1 MWLCWLQRGWGLEFI
16 ETITAAKN
24 KREKEIDKICSR
36 HYGDFLTSVQELL
49 EMRGPAKSLST
60 AIEQV
65 NKAFEESFQDL
76 SDVIKSLETLQLER
90 EHSRSALKDIQ
101 RCRDLTHIVVQAK
114 QFLADSDYYSALAS
128 IEKLRDELQLVSLH
142 PFKNTLLK
150 WLPGLIDQ
158 LLNAAKDDLES
169 WFSDAKKQTQL
180 VGTTLMRKQAKCF
193 VQEVALAGGG
203 STHVVDYV
211 TTMSLESIYRL
222 SNIYSWGFLNFED
235 DLEVTIP
242 EDFFELPSDEGEL
255 YLSELLESL
264 APLHKALH
272 MHTRMDMLPE
282 LHAIYCETREL
293 IISKNFIDISLN
305 ALAAKEGLVI
315 ALPVALSTLCGFFAM
330 ESIIRTSNSVANRDG
345 GVFSWNQLQVLWA
358 DACEQLKTFCE
369 AHIDKVKTPNEI
381 LLLKEQLLLASET
394 LADDAFG
401 YKDDLLMATTNV
413 LWSVFVN
420 LQVESAK
427 EVCEQAFVTSGSQ
440 PIYITSQEMFETKV
454 KGYLLDK
461 MVFSSEQSK
470 SNNPDLDAMEEE
482 QMDLIRGLTDK
493 AGRHKDKKNNEAFVP
508 HTLPFSELVPVLM
521 RHLNIMMIRYL
532 QFTVNNNGLLAA
544 GHSLCNSVVM
554 SFFAVT
560 HVLEHEMEKDGMETP
575 LSKVC
580 QIFIDASSL
589 SYCCVSFREVVANV
603 LIQANWFETIDSDL
617 DEIMLQCRKNLDQ
630 LAIEAQHL
638 IFEHLSAKIVD
649 LLSSLQFVNWVP
661 TMLPTGPHDCISE
674 IVDYLRATFMWITYL
689 PQTIREAA
697 HFTCCG
703 KINQGVLEFVLSPKV
718 QKINM
723 LSIRALQLD
732 FQLLDE
738 FAGGCGIPQ
747 LKDSFVQCRELVNG
761 LMHRELVKFGETSLR
776 KVNHFEYHFPNL
788 DIANL
793 SLMMDKVIIYLPQ
806 RIASRYVHG

>member
-1 MWLCWLQRGWGLEFI
+1 MQRGWGLEFI
-16 ETITAAKN
+16 ETIAAAKH

-49 EMRGPAKSLST
+49 EMRGPAENLST

-65 NKAFEESFQDL
+65 NKAFEASFQDL
-76 SDVIKSLETLQLER
+76 SDVIKTLETLQLER
-90 EHSRSALKDIQ
+90 EHSRNALKDIE
-101 RCRDLTHIVVQAK
+101 RCRDLTHIIVQAK
-114 QFLADSDYYSALAS
+114 QFLADCDYYSALAS
-128 IEKLRDELQLVSLH
+128 IETLREELKHVSLH

-150 WLPGLIDQ
+150 WLPGLIDE
-158 LLNAAKDDLES
+158 LLNAAKEDLAT
-169 WFSDAKKQTQL
+169 WFNEAKKQTQL
-180 VGTTLMRKQAKCF
+180 IGTTLMRKQAKGF
-193 VQEVALAGGG
+193 IDEISLAGRASSGA
-203 STHVVDYV
+203 SMAVVDYV

-242 EDFFELPSDEGEL
+242 EDFFELPSEEGET
-255 YLSELLESL
+255 YLSEVLELLS
-264 APLHKALH
+264 PLHKALH

-282 LHAIYCETREL
+282 LHATYCETRKL
-293 IISKNFIDISLN
+293 IISKNFIDITLNSL
-305 ALAAKEGLVI
+305 AVKEGLVI

-330 ESIIRTSNSVANRDG
+330 ESIIRTSCSVSNREG

-358 DACEQLKTFCE
+358 DACEQIKTFCE
-369 AHIDKVKTPNEI
+369 THIDNVKTPNEI

-394 LADDAFG
+394 LADEAFG
-401 YKDDLLMATTNV
+401 YKDDLLMATSNV

-420 LQVESAK
+420 LQVKSSK

-440 PIYITSQEMFETKV
+440 PIYVTSQEMFDTEV
-454 KGYLLDK
+454 KGFLLDK
-461 MVFSSEQSK
+461 MVFASERASSGHT
-470 SNNPDLDAMEEE
+470 DLDAMEEE
-482 QMDLIRGLTDK
+482 QMDLIRGLTEK
-493 AGRHKDKKNNEAFVP
+493 AGDHDKSIEDFVP

-521 RHLNIMMIRYL
+521 RHFNIMMIRYS
-532 QFTVNNNGLLAA
+532 QFTVHNDGLLAA

-560 HVLEHEMEKDGMETP
+560 HVLEHEMEKDAMETP

-580 QIFIDASSL
+580 QIYIDASSL

-617 DEIMLQCRKNLDQ
+617 DEIMLQCRKSLDQ

-638 IFEHLSAKIVD
+638 IFELLSTKIVD
-649 LLSSLQFVNWVP
+649 LMSSLQFVNWVP
-661 TMLPTGPHDCISE
+661 TMLPTGPHDSISE

-703 KINQGVLEFVLSPKV
+703 KINQGILEFILSPKV

-723 LSIRALQLD
+723 LSVRALQLD
-732 FQLLDE
+732 VQMLDE

-747 LKDSFVQCRELVNG
+747 LKDSFIQCRELVNG
-761 LMHRELVKFGETSLR
+761 LMHRELVKFGEASLR
-776 KVNHFEYHFPNL
+776 KVNHFEHHFPNL

-793 SLMMDKVIIYLPQ
+793 SLMIDKVFSHL
-806 RIASRYVHG
+806 S